1 MDVVYSSWA
10 DQVAEEDKVISISKN
25 KKQKL
30 ERKPHL
36 KESQA
41 ERDAEIFVGNL
52 RFDDLDQLREKTAIR
67 FRMRNERK
75 MKILTM
81 FERYGE
87 ISSTR
92 PHWRKG
98 FLFIV
103 FKEASTA
110 QEVVLAM
117 ESLEVRD
124 IGNEMMIKERKKLTK
139 NLKQELKTCG
149 MFPQSAPNPNFYVRP
164 SKQYHPTIPS
174 L

>member
-117 ESLEVRD
+117 ESLE
-124 IGNEMMIKERKKLTK
+124 ERKKLTK